1 MITHS
6 ALDIIDERKLKPQ
19 PQTTGFDP
27 YLGQLYMID
36 DYKVYGIQQFI
47 HYPWL
52 LLLTQINYSGSCSNT
67 NTKIIL
73 ICENNTNENI
83 IKEFINQV
91 NLLYVKLLKNPFY
104 NIGEQINSKKMSLK
118 INLLLNQYNPM

>member
-1 MITHS
+1 
-6 ALDIIDERKLKPQ
+6 
-19 PQTTGFDP
+19 
-27 YLGQLYMID
+27 LGQLYMID

-52 LLLTQINYSGSCSNT
+52 LLLTEINYSGSCSNT